1 MLEVRDI
8 HTYIG
13 ESYIL
18 QGVSLE
24 IPKGKV
30 VALLGRNGMGKT
42 TLIYS
47 IIGFRPIRTGSIL
60 FEGKE
65 ISILPA
71 YRIVRLGIGLVP
83 QGRRIFSSLTV
94 NENLEVPYKS
104 SLRSEREFT
113 TEKVFQTFPVLKE
126 RKDHR
131 GGKLSGGEQQM
142 LATGRGLISGSKFLL
157 MDEPSEGLAP
167 LMVRD
172 LGQIIRSFRE
182 QGLTILLVEQKL
194 SFALEVADYV
204 YVMSKGKIVYH
215 STPDNLW
222 KNEEVKARHL
232 GI

>member
-1 MLEVRDI
+1 MLEIRDI

-18 QGVSLE
+18 QGISME

-30 VALLGRNGMGKT
+30 VAILGRNGVGKT

-60 FEGKE
+60 FEDNE
-65 ISILPA
+65 ISTLPA
-71 YRIVRLGIGLVP
+71 HRIVRLGIGLVP

-94 NENLEVPYKS
+94 NENLEVPYKCPP
-104 SLRSEREFT
+104 RSERDFN
-113 TEKVFQTFPVLKE
+113 TERVFQIFPILKE

-142 LATGRGLISGSKFLL
+142 LATGRGLVSRPKLLL

-167 LMVRD
+167 LLVRD
-172 LGQIIRSFRE
+172 LRGIIRSFKE

-194 SFALEVADYV
+194 SFALEVSDYV
-204 YVMSKGKIVYH
+204 YIMSKGKIVHH
-215 STPDNLW
+215 STPEDLL

>member
-1 MLEVRDI
+1 MLEIRDI

-18 QGVSLE
+18 QGVSME
-24 IPKGKV
+24 IPKGHV
-30 VALLGRNGMGKT
+30 VALLGRNGVGKT
-42 TLIYS
+42 TLISS

-60 FEGKE
+60 LEGKE
-65 ISILPA
+65 ISTLPA
-71 YRIVRLGIGLVP
+71 HRIVRLGIGLIP
-83 QGRRIFSSLTV
+83 QGRRIFASLTV
-94 NENLEVPYKS
+94 DENLEVPYKGP
-104 SLRSEREFT
+104 LRSERDFSIER
-113 TEKVFQTFPVLKE
+113 VFQIFPALKD

-142 LATGRGLISGSKFLL
+142 LATGRGLISRPKLLL

-167 LMVRD
+167 LLVRK
-172 LGQIIRSFRE
+172 LGNNIRSFKE
-182 QGLTILLVEQKL
+182 QDLTILLVEQKL

-215 STPDNLW
+215 STPDDLW
-222 KNEEVKARHL
+222 QNEEIKARHL

>member
-8 HTYIG
+8 RTHIG

-18 QGVSLE
+18 QGVSME

-60 FEGKE
+60 FEGRE
-65 ISILPA
+65 IGSLPA
-71 YRIVRLGIGLVP
+71 HRIVRLGIGLVP

-94 NENLEVPYKS
+94 SEHLEVPYKCPA
-104 SLRSEREFT
+104 RNERDFSAERIFHL
-113 TEKVFQTFPVLKE
+113 FPVLKE

-142 LATGRGLISGSKFLL
+142 LATGRGLVSRPKLLL

-167 LMVRD
+167 LLVRE
-172 LGQIIRSFRE
+172 LGEMIRSFKE

-194 SFALEVADYV
+194 SFALAVADEV

-215 STPDNLW
+215 ATPDELSR
-222 KNEEVKARHL
+222 NEEVKARHL

>member
-1 MLEVRDI
+1 MLEIKDI

-18 QGVSLE
+18 QGVSME

-47 IIGFRPIRTGSIL
+47 IIGFRPIRTGAIL
-60 FEGKE
+60 FEGRE
-65 ISILPA
+65 ISLLPA
-71 YRIVRLGIGLVP
+71 HRIVRLGIGLVP

-94 NENLEVPYKS
+94 NENLEVPYKGPS
-104 SLRSEREFT
+104 RGEKDFSAER
-113 TEKVFQTFPVLKE
+113 VFGIFPILKE
-126 RKDHR
+126 RKDQR

-142 LATGRGLISGSKFLL
+142 LATGRGLISRPKLLL

-167 LMVRD
+167 LLVRD
-172 LGQIIRSFRE
+172 LGQLIRGFKE
-182 QGLTILLVEQKL
+182 QGLTVLLVEQKL
-194 SFALEVADYV
+194 SFALEVADEV

-215 STPDNLW
+215 STSGELW
-222 KNEEVKARHL
+222 QNEEVKARHL

>member
-1 MLEVRDI
+1 MLEIKDI

-18 QGVSLE
+18 QGVSME

-47 IIGFRPIRTGSIL
+47 IIGFRPIRSGAIL
-60 FEGKE
+60 FEGQE
-65 ISILPA
+65 VSLLPA
-71 YRIVRLGIGLVP
+71 HRIVRLGIGLVP

-94 NENLEVPYKS
+94 NENLGVPYRGPS
-104 SLRSEREFT
+104 RSEKDFDA
-113 TEKVFQTFPVLKE
+113 EKVFGIFPILKE
-126 RKDHR
+126 RKDQR

-142 LATGRGLISGSKFLL
+142 LATGRGLISRPKLLL

-167 LMVRD
+167 LLVRD
-172 LGQIIRSFRE
+172 LGQLIRSFKE
-182 QGLTILLVEQKL
+182 QGLTVLLVEQKL
-194 SFALEVADYV
+194 SFALEIADDV

-215 STPDNLW
+215 STPNELW
-222 KNEEVKARHL
+222 QNEEVKARHL